1 MLRFKLA
8 STLRLQAEL
17 AAALHSHFMVYF
29 PSRKKNLPHLYSF
42 QVSLPHQTNQNSG
55 FQNFKVWTQGALKPH
70 HQFLTKS
77 AKCSAYI
84 KLKYL
89 MDLSKTKR
97 CTLTTL
103 PCSSVRDTTDN
114 TALRRW
120 RCTQQTPLLTFTLP
134 VSKTLYLV
142 SSSQHCSSTPASQ
155 NRSLP
160 TLHCSPHSRQGQ
172 R

>member
-8 STLRLQAEL
+8 SALRLQAEL

-29 PSRKKNLPHLYSF
+29 PSRKKNLPHLYSL

-97 CTLTTL
+97 CTHYSTL
-103 PCSSVRDTTDN
+103 LLCERHYRQHRTKEVAMHS
-114 TALRRW
+114 
-120 RCTQQTPLLTFTLP
+120 QTPLLTFTLP

-160 TLHCSPHSRQGQ
+160 TLHCCTHSRQGQ